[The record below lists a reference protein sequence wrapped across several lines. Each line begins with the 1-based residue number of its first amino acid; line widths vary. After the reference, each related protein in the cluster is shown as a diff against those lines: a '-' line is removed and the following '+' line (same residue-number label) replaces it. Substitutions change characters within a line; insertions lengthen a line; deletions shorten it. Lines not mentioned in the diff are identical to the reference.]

1 MPYFLVKITI
11 ITHFT
16 KEKFRPKKLKKQEL
30 EFAEGIQRIK
40 KISGKNL
47 HKYSV
52 RAQKKL
58 TLVDTDG

>member
-47 HKYSV
+47 RK
-52 RAQKKL
+52 
-58 TLVDTDG
+58 